1 MWHQWLL
8 IIHKPVFIYLKKIVS
23 VVDPSILF
31 ALFIPDEVIA
41 AIDPKKVEIF
51 QRYVNNRDCTTS
63 SPCN

>member
-1 MWHQWLL
+1 M
-8 IIHKPVFIYLKKIVS
+8 HKPVFIYLKKFVP

-31 ALFIPDEVIA
+31 ALSFPDEVIA

-63 SPCN
+63 SPCT